1 MEREYAGVPD
11 QEKGPCGHAS
21 LLLFRREKVF
31 FLQRSTTNL
40 DQFLELR
47 RSILS

>member
-31 FLQRSTTNL
+31 FFTMINNQT
-40 DQFLELR
+40 
-47 RSILS
+47 

>member
-31 FLQRSTTNL
+31 FTMINNQS
-40 DQFLELR
+40 
-47 RSILS
+47 